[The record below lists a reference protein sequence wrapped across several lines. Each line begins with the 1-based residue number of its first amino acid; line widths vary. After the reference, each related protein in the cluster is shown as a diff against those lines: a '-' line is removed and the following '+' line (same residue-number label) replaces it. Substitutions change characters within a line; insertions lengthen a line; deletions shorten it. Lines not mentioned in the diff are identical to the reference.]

1 MELEPPKPRRNLSRL
16 NLVQCVMEKRWY
28 KFKRDRVIAGVL
40 SGLSWY
46 CGIHPLWL
54 RGALLVFALSGAILP
69 QLFGLLMVGYIMA
82 IFLLP
87 TVPTDLEPELLPLIN
102 GLVRPV
108 RERMLA
114 GVCAGIAKYYK
125 LDVNIVR
132 IATVLLSVFGG
143 VGIIAYAV
151 AWLMMPSVGK
161 ETPL

>member
-1 MELEPPKPRRNLSRL
+1 
-16 NLVQCVMEKRWY
+16 MEKRWY

-54 RGALLVFALSGAILP
+54 RGALLVLALSGAILP
-69 QLFGLLMVGYIMA
+69 QLFSVLVVAYIAA

-87 TVPTDLEPELLPLIN
+87 VVPTDLEPEVLPLVN
-102 GLVRPV
+102 GLVRPM
-108 RERMLA
+108 RERMLS

-161 ETPL
+161 EDTL